1 MKNIDWNK
9 RYTTISIYAFLVICA
24 SILFYN
30 ALNNIPAI
38 KENLKIVLATLQPF
52 IIGFIIAY
60 LLNFILSFLEKRVLS
75 INLLSKMNDKT
86 KRTISIILTY
96 LISFAILY
104 LFGKFVIPQV
114 VDSITL
120 LVNEIPT
127 YIANFSKTIE
137 EFSKVINIDQS
148 HVVTLLEKGQELIN
162 SILTMLSNLIPII
175 GGFLTTAISSI
186 WNLILGLIISVYMLI
201 DKDKFAALSKKIVFA
216 LFSKKDAIFILNLAR
231 KSNKTFGDF
240 LSGKIIDSAIIG
252 VLTFII
258 LSIFKM
264 PYTLL
269 VSVIIGIT
277 NIIPFFGPFIG
288 AIPAF
293 FIILLVS
300 PTKALWFLIII
311 LVIQQLDGNII
322 GPKILGD
329 SIGISAFWILFSL
342 LFASKLL
349 GLVGMIIG
357 VPLFA
362 IIYSVVKDIIESSLE
377 KKGLPKDTSDYTN

>member
-52 IIGFIIAY
+52 IIGFVIAY

-148 HVVTLLEKGQELIN
+148 HVVILLEKGQELIN

-377 KKGLPKDTSDYTN
+377 KKGLPKDTSDYIN